1 VTLRNPKAALG
12 AVSAVIVVLAA
23 TQISPHRVPMG
34 SVLYGVLYGSL
45 EGLLAIGLVL
55 TYRVSRAINFAY
67 GSMGAVAGAAGVSLY
82 MGHHWPWGVTIV
94 VALVIGGGVGAAVG
108 ALINWRFSNTPR
120 LILTVATVGLSQ
132 LLGGITAYEPRW
144 FGNGTPPIGGFQTG
158 LSHLHVEINPVLFT
172 GNELLIVIIVP
183 AVVAAVSW
191 FLLRTDA
198 GRAVRAIADNSDR
211 ARLIG
216 IPARRLMLAVWTISG
231 VVAALAIML
240 QAPDQGVAINATVGP
255 TLLLAPLA
263 AAVVAKMEN
272 LWVAFTTAIGLGVL
286 QSVVQ
291 LDVSK
296 LSVST
301 VVFLVVVMVALLVQ
315 HRSKSRADSADE
327 SSWSVS
333 GAAKP
338 IPAALRNL
346 KEVRA
351 FKVIVAVA
359 LTGLAVSL
367 PSFLLPG
374 RLDQV
379 SVSLVFGMVA
389 VSLVVLSG
397 WSGTISLGQF
407 ALVGL
412 GAITAGDLM
421 MHQNVDLFFAL
432 AAGGIV
438 AAVGAVILGLPALR
452 VRGLY
457 LAVTTLAFA
466 VAADEFFFNAAN
478 FNSVLPNSV
487 LRPILWQRFD
497 LHGEGDLYALCLGML
512 VLTIVLTR
520 GVRRARFG
528 RAILASRD
536 NLRGAEAAAVP
547 TTRVRIAAFA
557 LSGLIAGVAGG
568 LYVVIVGTASSTNV
582 GSSFPS
588 ADSLILFSMA
598 VIGGLTSIGGALAG
612 VALIQVLGIAYPNLQ
627 ILLTGTGLLLVLTIF
642 PGGLAGMFESVRD
655 RVLRVVARRHGL
667 DVSVWGDGTT
677 LDSVAP
683 ESEPTAPVIVH
694 VNGSVLPAG
703 ADDDVLLRCHNV
715 NASYG
720 SMQVLFGIDLTVR
733 EGEIVALLGTNGAG
747 KSSLLKSITGLLPAH
762 QGTITFNGRDITK
775 DATESIVGR
784 GLTMMPGGRGVFASL
799 TVMENL
805 RVASWPLRQDP
816 RAAAQ
821 AREEAME
828 RFPILR
834 TRGTTAA
841 GNLSGGEQQML
852 SLAMA
857 FLVRPRLLCID
868 ELSLGLAPTVV
879 GSLIE
884 AVKDIH
890 RQGTTIIIVE
900 QSVNV
905 ALLVAEE
912 ATFLEKGQV
921 RFSGPSADLLERPD
935 LLRAVFIGGADIHTD
950 QATPGPVAPPPTLQP
965 MEIPQAAEP
974 ATPVLQVTSL
984 VKRFGGI
991 VATNNVS
998 LSVAPQEIVGLIGH
1012 NGAGKTT
1019 LFDLISG
1026 FLPLDEGVIELQG
1039 VDVTTMPAFER
1050 SIGGLGRS
1058 FQEARLFPT
1067 LSVAETVKLALE
1079 RHLVNRDPFAAAC
1092 RLPASTDSE
1101 ARASERV
1108 DEILALLGLEGY
1120 RDRATGELST
1130 GTRRIVELACILAHR
1145 PTLLLLD
1152 EPTAGVAQAETEA
1165 LGPLLRTVAAETG
1178 CAMMVIAHDMKLISS
1193 LCDRLVA
1200 LELGGIIA
1208 EGTPSQVLA
1217 DPAVVASYLGTD
1229 EPAVAAH

>member
-1 VTLRNPKAALG
+1 MINRKYWPGL
-12 AVSAVIVVLAA
+12 IVVALAAVVLVA
-23 TQISPHRVPMG
+23 TQIDSHRVPMG
-34 SVLYGVLYGSL
+34 TVLYGVLYGSL
-45 EGLLAIGLVL
+45 SGLLAIGLVL
-55 TYRVSRAINFAY
+55 IYRVSRAINFAY
-67 GSMGAVAGAAGVSLY
+67 GSMGGVAGAAGVSLY
-82 MGHHWPWGVTIV
+82 LGDHHLPWGVTIAI
-94 VALVIGGGVGAAVG
+94 ALIIGGLVGAAVG

-120 LILTVATVGLSQ
+120 MILTVATVGLSQ

-144 FGNGTPPIGGFQTG
+144 FGAETPPIGGFQTG
-158 LSHLHVEINPVLFT
+158 LSRIHTEINPVLFT

-191 FLLRTDA
+191 FLLRTDT

-216 IPARRLMLAVWTISG
+216 IPARRLLLIVWTISG

-240 QAPDQGVAINATVGP
+240 QAPDQGVAINAAAGP

-263 AAVVAKMEN
+263 VAVVAKMES
-272 LWVAFTTAIGLGVL
+272 LWVAFITAIGLGVL
-286 QSVVQ
+286 QSVIQ

-301 VVFLVVVMVALLVQ
+301 VVFLVVVMLALLVQ
-315 HRSKSRADSADE
+315 HRSQSRADSADE

-333 GAAKP
+333 GAIKP
-338 IPAALRNL
+338 IPVALRKL
-346 KEVRA
+346 REVRA
-351 FKVIVAVA
+351 FKIVV
-359 LTGLAVSL
+359 GLALAALAISL
-367 PSFLLPG
+367 PSFLTPG

-379 SVSLVFGMVA
+379 SVTIVFGMVA

-407 ALVGL
+407 ALVGV

-421 MHQNVDLFFAL
+421 MHFNVDFFFAL
-432 AAGGIV
+432 AAGGLV
-438 AAVGAVILGLPALR
+438 AAAGAVILGLPALR

-466 VAADEFFFNAAN
+466 VAADEFLFNAAN
-478 FNSVLPNSV
+478 FNSILPSSV
-487 LRPILWQRFD
+487 LRPVLWQRFN

-512 VLTIVLTR
+512 ILTIALVS

-528 RAILASRD
+528 RAVLATRD

-547 TTRVRIAAFA
+547 TTRVRLAAFA
-557 LSGLIAGVAGG
+557 MSGLIAGVAGG

-598 VIGGLTSIGGALAG
+598 VIGGLTSVGGALTG
-612 VALIQVLGIAYPNLQ
+612 VALIQWIGIAYPNVQ
-627 ILLTGTGLLLVLTIF
+627 ILLTGTGLLVVLTIF
-642 PGGLAGMFESVRD
+642 PGGLAGVFQNVRD
-655 RVLRVVARRHGL
+655 RVLVVVARRHGI
-667 DVSVWGDGTT
+667 DVSVWGDGTK
-677 LDSVAP
+677 LDERAP
-683 ESEPTAPVIVH
+683 ATEAAPTVVR
-694 VNGSVLPAG
+694 VDGSTMTT
-703 ADDDVLLRCHNV
+703 DTDEHVLLRCRNV

-720 SMQVLFGIDLTVR
+720 SMQVLFGIDFTVR
-733 EGEIVALLGTNGAG
+733 EGEMVALLGTNGAG

-762 QGTITFNGRDITK
+762 EGAITFYGHDITGE
-775 DATESIVGR
+775 ATERIVGR
-784 GLTMMPGGRGVFASL
+784 GVTMMPGGRGVFASL
-799 TVMENL
+799 TVTENL
-805 RVASWPLRQDP
+805 RVASWPLRKDH
-816 RAAAQ
+816 RAAEQ
-821 AREEAME
+821 AREEAMN

-834 TRGTTAA
+834 LRAHTAA

-879 GSLIE
+879 APLIE
-884 AVKDIH
+884 AVKEIH
-890 RQGTTIIIVE
+890 RQGTTVIIVE
-900 QSVNV
+900 QSVQV
-905 ALLVAEE
+905 ALLVAQE

-921 RFSGPSADLLERPD
+921 RFSGPSSDLLDRPD
-935 LLRAVFIGGADIHTD
+935 LLRAVFIGGESPAAAAPT
-950 QATPGPVAPPPTLQP
+950 TNGVAPPTK
-965 MEIPQAAEP
+965 MRAEIVESGDTDEP
-974 ATPVLQVTSL
+974 ALVVTNL

-991 VATNNVS
+991 VATNDLS
-998 LSVAPQEIVGLIGH
+998 LSVAQREIVGLIGH

-1019 LFDLISG
+1019 LFDQVSG
-1026 FLPLDEGVIELQG
+1026 FLSPDSGAITLRGI
-1039 VDVTTMPAFER
+1039 DVTTMPSYVR

-1067 LSVAETVKLALE
+1067 LSVAETIKVALE
-1079 RHLVNRDPFAAAC
+1079 RHLVNRDPFAAAF

-1101 ARASERV
+1101 ANATERV
-1108 DEILALLGLEGY
+1108 DEIVTMLGLGGY

-1145 PTLLLLD
+1145 PALLLLD

-1178 CAMMVIAHDMKLISS
+1178 CAMMVIAHDMALISS

-1200 LELGGIIA
+1200 LELGSIIA
-1208 EGTPSQVLA
+1208 DGTPTEVLA
-1217 DPAVVASYLGTD
+1217 DPAVIASYLGTE

>member
-1 VTLRNPKAALG
+1 MRGRSLRPALTIAAVVAVTV
-12 AVSAVIVVLAA
+12 AV
-23 TQISPHRVPMG
+23 TQIDPHKVPMG
-34 SVLYGVLYGSL
+34 SVLYGAIYGSVS
-45 EGLLAIGLVL
+45 GLLAIGLVL

-82 MGHHWPWGVTIV
+82 LGHHMPWGATIV
-94 VALVIGGGVGAAVG
+94 VALVIGGLVGAAVG

-120 LILTVATVGLSQ
+120 MILTVATVGLSQ
-132 LLGGITAYEPRW
+132 LLGGITVYEPRW
-144 FGNGTPPIGGFQTG
+144 FGAETPPIGGFQTG
-158 LSHLHVEINPVLFT
+158 LSKIHTEINPVLFT
-172 GNELLIVIIVP
+172 GNELLIIIVVP
-183 AVVAAVSW
+183 LVVAAVSW

-216 IPARRLMLAVWTISG
+216 IPARRLMFAVWTISG

-240 QAPDQGVAINATVGP
+240 QAPAQGVSISATAGP
-255 TLLLAPLA
+255 MLLLAPLA
-263 AAVVAKMEN
+263 AAVVAKMES
-272 LWVAFTTAIGLGVL
+272 LWVAFVAAIGLGVI

-301 VVFLVVVMVALLVQ
+301 VVFLVVVMLALVVQ
-315 HRSKSRADSADE
+315 HRSQSRADSADE

-333 GAAKP
+333 GAIKP
-338 IPAALRNL
+338 IPAALRGL
-346 KEVRA
+346 REVRI
-351 FKVIVAVA
+351 FKIVV
-359 LTGLAVSL
+359 GLALAALAISL
-367 PSFLLPG
+367 PSFLPPG

-379 SVSLVFGMVA
+379 SVTIVFGMVA

-397 WSGTISLGQF
+397 WGGTISLGQF
-407 ALVGL
+407 ALVGV

-421 MHQNVDLFFAL
+421 MHFNVDFFLAL
-432 AAGGIV
+432 VAGGLA

-466 VAADEFFFNAAN
+466 VAADEFLFNSAN
-478 FNSVLPNSV
+478 FNSILPGSV
-487 LRPILWQRFD
+487 LRPVLWQRFN
-497 LHGEGDLYALCLGML
+497 LHGEGDLYGLCLGML
-512 VLTIVLTR
+512 VLTILLVS
-520 GVRRARFG
+520 GIRRARFG
-528 RAILASRD
+528 RAVLATRD

-547 TTRVRIAAFA
+547 TTRVRLAAFA
-557 LSGLIAGVAGG
+557 LSGLIAGLAGG
-568 LYVVIVGTASSTNV
+568 LYVIIVGTASSTNV

-598 VIGGLTSIGGALAG
+598 VIGGLTSVGGALTG
-612 VALIQVLGIAYPNLQ
+612 VALIQWLGIAYPHVQ
-627 ILLTGTGLLLVLTIF
+627 ILLTGTGLLVVLTIF
-642 PGGLAGMFESVRD
+642 PGGLAGLFQNARD
-655 RVLRVVARRHGL
+655 RVLVLLARRRGM
-667 DVSVWGDGTT
+667 DVSVWGDGTKLEEPDPDGPIVPT
-677 LDSVAP
+677 IIRVDGSAVADS
-683 ESEPTAPVIVH
+683 
-694 VNGSVLPAG
+694 
-703 ADDDVLLRCHNV
+703 DDKVMLRCRNV

-733 EGEIVALLGTNGAG
+733 EGEMVALLGTNGAG

-762 QGTITFNGRDITK
+762 DGSIHFDGHDITQE
-775 DATESIVGR
+775 ATERIAGR

-805 RVASWPLRQDP
+805 RVASWPIRNDQ
-816 RAAAQ
+816 RAAEK

-834 TRGTTAA
+834 RRAGTAA

-879 GSLIE
+879 APLIE
-884 AVKDIH
+884 AVREIH
-890 RQGTTIIIVE
+890 RQGTTVIIVE
-900 QSVNV
+900 QSVQV
-905 ALLVAEE
+905 ALLVAKE

-921 RFSGPSADLLERPD
+921 RFSGPSADLLDRPD
-935 LLRAVFIGGADIHTD
+935 LLRAVFIGGETPASAPAHTTNGAAPSTKAPAESAETADN
-950 QATPGPVAPPPTLQP
+950 G
-965 MEIPQAAEP
+965 EP
-974 ATPVLQVTSL
+974 ALQVTKL
-984 VKRFGGI
+984 VKAFGGI
-991 VATNNVS
+991 VATNGVS
-998 LSVAPQEIVGLIGH
+998 LTVAPREIVGLIGH

-1026 FLPLDEGVIELQG
+1026 FLSVDEGDIKLRG
-1039 VDVTTMPAFER
+1039 IDVTNMPSFAR

-1067 LSVAETVKLALE
+1067 LSVAETIKVALE
-1079 RHLVNRDPFAAAC
+1079 RHLVNRDPFAAAF

-1108 DEILALLGLEGY
+1108 DEILTLLGLTGY

-1145 PTLLLLD
+1145 PALLLLD
-1152 EPTAGVAQAETEA
+1152 EPTAGVAQAETET
-1165 LGPLLRTVAAETG
+1165 LGPLLRTVATETG
-1178 CAMMVIAHDMKLISS
+1178 CAMMVIAHDMALISS

-1200 LELGGIIA
+1200 LELGSIIA
-1208 EGTPSQVLA
+1208 EGTPTDVLA
-1217 DPAVVASYLGTD
+1217 DPAVIASYLGTTE
-1229 EPAVAAH
+1229 EPAIAAH